1 MLEMIEG
8 AILASLYR
16 AVRFYV
22 VAFCVAILGNPG
34 AARAQQF
41 SADIVV
47 QRDAATTPAGRLRI
61 LDGKVRIETPEFADG
76 FFLVDAAK
84 PSAYFVRP
92 GARIYMEARQSSQ
105 LTRLLVPVDPDD
117 PCRRWQAMAHLAGLA
132 DNGDW
137 RCERTGEE
145 MIQGRNAAVFHAVS
159 GAGSGFVGW
168 IDRARRIPLRIGR
181 EDGTVIAVENIK
193 DGPQSASSFELP
205 PGFRKFSPEAL
216 IEQIKQSDVW
226 VADQKDKPER

>member
-1 MLEMIEG
+1 
-8 AILASLYR
+8 
-16 AVRFYV
+16 
-22 VAFCVAILGNPG
+22 
-34 AARAQQF
+34 
-41 SADIVV
+41 V
-47 QRDAATTPAGRLRI
+47 QRDAATTPAGRLRV
-61 LDGKVRIETPEFADG
+61 LDGKIRIETPEFADG

-92 GARIYMEARQSSQ
+92 GARVYMDARQSSQ
-105 LTRLLVPVDPDD
+105 LTRLLVPVDPDE

-137 RCERTGEE
+137 RCERAGEE
-145 MIQGRNAAVFHAVS
+145 MILGRRAAVFRAVS
-159 GAGSGFVGW
+159 GTGSAFFGW
-168 IDRARRIPLRIGR
+168 IDRERRIPLRIKR

-205 PGFRKFSPEAL
+205 AGFRKFSPEAL

-226 VADQKDKPER
+226 VADQKDKPQR